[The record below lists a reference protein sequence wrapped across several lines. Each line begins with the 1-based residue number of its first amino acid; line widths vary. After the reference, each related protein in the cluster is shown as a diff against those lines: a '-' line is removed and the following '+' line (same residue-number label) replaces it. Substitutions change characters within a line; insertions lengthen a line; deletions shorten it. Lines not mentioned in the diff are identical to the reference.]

1 MCMCTLCIFLHVTVC
16 WQQAMVIL
24 CCVELQKDLHGSQTT
39 IQSTSQHVMIPRL
52 HRAVNVLTLK
62 TLLMPGS
69 GGMMKSE
76 I

>member
-1 MCMCTLCIFLHVTVC
+1 M
-16 WQQAMVIL
+16 IL
-24 CCVELQKDLHGSQTT
+24 CRVELQKDLHDSQTT